1 MIESY
6 LVKMEHRSN
15 LNGQKTKFFKVVKA
29 WNMNSARLM
38 AIVQAQSD
46 KMYKRGNILIES
58 VECYVNRGDRI

>member
-1 MIESY
+1 
-6 LVKMEHRSN
+6 MEYHNN

-46 KMYKRGNILIES
+46 KAYKHGNILIES
-58 VECYVNRGDRI
+58 VECYVKA